1 MAKERRDR
9 AALDARTWPLVKRLW
24 RDWVRGH
31 WRRIVLSLTLMA
43 VIAAATGAY
52 PLVIDYA
59 YKLFEARDPA
69 IITVILPLVLLVTMV
84 KGGATYAQTVL
95 VGAIV
100 FRIIANIQKA
110 MFAHLTAADLAR
122 LGREPTGALISRFTN
137 DTNVLRDAMTRV
149 ATGLVRDVL
158 TVAALVGAMVYLDWA
173 LTLIV
178 LVVYPLAAL
187 PVIAIGRRLRGTSA
201 DTQAHLGRTT
211 AFLGE
216 SLAGARMVKTYGLE
230 GYERARAS
238 GVFESLY
245 RFTMRLVRG
254 RAAVDPLLEV
264 LGGLAIGGV
273 IAFAGWRM
281 ATGAAD
287 VGTFTGFIS
296 ALLIAAQPVRA
307 IATLN
312 VVVQEGLAAVV
323 RLYALMDEPPSIV
336 DRAGAAP
343 LAVRQGEIRFEGVRF
358 TYGRGAGA
366 AAEGD
371 AAGVAG
377 DGPVD
382 ALDAVDLVFEPG
394 VTTALVGPSGAGK
407 STVLN
412 LIPRLYDVT
421 AGRVLIDGQDLRAVT
436 LASLRASMA
445 LVSQDVVLFDDTVRA
460 NIAFGRLDAT
470 DAEIRA
476 AAEAAA
482 AAAFI
487 EALPDGYDTRVGDRG
502 LTLSGG
508 ERQRLALAR
517 AVLRDAPILLLDEAT
532 SALDAES
539 ERKVQAALERLSAG
553 RTTIVI
559 AHRLATVRNAARLYV
574 LDRGGVAE
582 QGAHDDLVAADG
594 LYARLCRM
602 QVFAA

>member
-9 AALDARTWPLVKRLW
+9 APLDARTWPLVKRLW
-24 RDWVRGH
+24 HDWVRPH
-31 WRRIVLSLTLMA
+31 WRRIIVSLALMA
-43 VIAAATGAY
+43 VIAGATGAY

-59 YKLFEARDPA
+59 YTLFEARDPA
-69 IITVILPLVLLVTMV
+69 IVTAILPLVLLVTMV
-84 KGGATYAQTVL
+84 KGGATYTQTVL
-95 VGAIV
+95 VGSIV
-100 FRIIANIQKA
+100 FRIIANIQKG
-110 MFAHLTAADLAR
+110 MFAHLTGADLAR

-137 DTNVLRDAMTRV
+137 DTNIMRDAMTRV

-158 TVAALVGAMVYLDWA
+158 TVAALVGAMIYLDWA

-201 DTQAHLGRTT
+201 DTQEHLGRTT

-230 GYERARAS
+230 GYERSRAE
-238 GVFESLY
+238 GVFEALY

-323 RLYALMDEPPSIV
+323 RLYDLMDEPPAIL
-336 DRAGAAP
+336 DRPGARP
-343 LAVRQGEIRFEGVRF
+343 LAVARGEIRFDGVRF
-358 TYGRGAGA
+358 SYGRGTA
-366 AAEGD
+366 APGD
-371 AAGVAG
+371 GGG
-377 DGPVD
+377 DGGGEGPVD
-382 ALDAVDLVFEPG
+382 ALEAVDLVFEPG

-412 LIPRLYDVT
+412 LIPRLYDVA
-421 AGRVLIDGQDLRAVT
+421 AGRVLIDGQDVRAVT

-460 NIAFGRLDAT
+460 NIAFGRLDAS
-470 DAEIRA
+470 DGEIRA

-482 AAAFI
+482 AAEFV
-487 EALPDGYDTRVGDRG
+487 EALPQGYDTRVGDRG

-539 ERKVQAALERLSAG
+539 ERKVQAALERLSQG

-559 AHRLATVRNAARLYV
+559 AHRLATVRNAKRLYV
-574 LDRGGVAE
+574 LDQGRVVE
-582 QGAHDDLVAADG
+582 SGAHDALVAADG

>member
-9 AALDARTWPLVKRLW
+9 APLDARTWPLVKRLW
-24 RDWVRGH
+24 HDWVRVH
-31 WRRIVLSLTLMA
+31 WRRITASLVLMA
-43 VIAAATGAY
+43 VIAGATGAY

-59 YKLFEARDPA
+59 YDLFEARDPA
-69 IITVILPLVLLVTMV
+69 IVTAILPLVVLVTLV

-100 FRIIANIQKA
+100 FRVIANIQKA

-122 LGREPTGALISRFTN
+122 LGREPTGRLISRFTN
-137 DTNVLRDAMTRV
+137 DTNIMRDAMTRV

-158 TVAALVGAMVYLDWA
+158 TVAALVGAMIYLDWA

-201 DTQAHLGRTT
+201 DTQEHLGRTT

-230 GYERARAS
+230 GYERARAD
-238 GVFESLY
+238 GVFERLY

-264 LGGLAIGGV
+264 LGGVAIGGV

-281 ATGAAD
+281 TTGAAD

-323 RLYALMDEPPSIV
+323 RLYDLIDEPATIV
-336 DRAGAAP
+336 DRPEAQP
-343 LAVRQGEIRFEGVRF
+343 LAVSRGEIRFEAVRF
-358 TYGRGAGA
+358 SYGRGA
-366 AAEGD
+366 AENGT
-371 AAGVAG
+371 
-377 DGPVD
+377 DGEVVD
-382 ALDAVDLVFEPG
+382 ALDAVDLEFEPG

-412 LIPRLYDVT
+412 LIPRLYDAT
-421 AGRVLIDGQDLRAVT
+421 GGRVTIDGQDVRDAT
-436 LASLRASMA
+436 LASLRSAMA
-445 LVSQDVVLFDDTVRA
+445 LVSQDVVLFDDTIRA
-460 NIAFGRLDAT
+460 NIAFGRLDASG
-470 DAEIRA
+470 AEIRA

-482 AAAFI
+482 AAEFI
-487 EALPDGYDTRVGDRG
+487 EALPQGYDTPVGDRG

-508 ERQRLALAR
+508 ERQRVALAR

-559 AHRLATVRNAARLYV
+559 AHRLATVRNAKRLYV
-574 LDRGGVAE
+574 LDQGRVAE
-582 QGAHDDLVAADG
+582 SGPHDTLVAAGG